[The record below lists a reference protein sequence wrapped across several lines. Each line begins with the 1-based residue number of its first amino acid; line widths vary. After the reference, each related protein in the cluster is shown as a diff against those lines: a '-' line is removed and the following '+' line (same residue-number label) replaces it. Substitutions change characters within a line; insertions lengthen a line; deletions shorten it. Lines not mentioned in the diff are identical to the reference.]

1 MNWGDVLKFNKFISV
16 FANREDLEQL
26 FSTFA
31 PTVVSAIKKDIQSF
45 KEVSIALSR
54 IGLLRDT
61 EAFDYLAEVQR
72 YALLVMKRVKED
84 YREYIKHF
92 HIRLLA
98 FTHFYVNVDIYKQ
111 LKIINQEIQ
120 RLEKEIKILKR
131 SIEKEKK
138 SLMEGAKQRIEQL
151 TKLKERLEKNLSH
164 LLRAKRAIQLRKRTR
179 NIMIEQ
185 LPNKKELE
193 KTGKLITEFSEL
205 QWNERTINKI
215 KEYLQRQDSPLKFLN
230 NDKTRLIALLDIL
243 ALISLL
249 NFEEFNKLIKGEI
262 KLSRISHLI
271 EIILSTYDLAN
282 FIDKA
287 IANQEAEEEEEEWEY
302 VIWTGEDREEEEEEK
317 KSEGFSI
324 ITGKELFFHVDVFN
338 SLRNY
343 LEFILTKV
351 VQNDADR
358 IIEMAYILNA
368 MEKLGINI
376 RKEVVLYNINVLPFL
391 LSGKR
396 IFTGEMLPY
405 VFLDNTTTPITRKNI
420 RRISTR
426 MIVNVLTNELNK
438 SDELMQK
445 VNDEVRR
452 GFVNLILAQSRLEE
466 KLKESVKMELI
477 KKGVNTKRVLE
488 VIDNAILVEEGSKSI
503 EIEIKY
509 GDFNF
514 TYSFAFALLTTV
526 EPSGLGVEYEEEDD
540 TIKKWLIPISQ
551 FKNATIMI
559 QKYITSKIDEV
570 FPAVAKRIVEKEL
583 RDYIRNVETIK
594 FNTLHPFAFTINND
608 KVVKPNSFEEMAAL
622 MKILLVKN
630 RYYKVIF
637 NYENKRLY
645 LVIKYEK
652 EKI

>member
-1 MNWGDVLKFNKFISV
+1 MNWDNVLRFNKFISV
-16 FANREDLEQL
+16 FADREDLEQL
-26 FSTFA
+26 FSSFV
-31 PTVVSAIKKDIQSF
+31 PTVVSYIKKDIQSF

-61 EAFDYLAEVQR
+61 ETLDYLAEVQR

-84 YREYIKHF
+84 YRAYIKHF

-98 FTHFYVNVDIYKQ
+98 FTHLYVNVDIYKQ

-120 RLEKEIKILKR
+120 RLEKEIEILKR
-131 SIEKEKK
+131 SIKKEKE
-138 SLMEGAKQRIEQL
+138 SLMEGAKQRIDQL
-151 TKLKERLEKNLSH
+151 TKLKERLEKNLSR
-164 LLRAKRAIQLRKRTR
+164 LLRAKRAIRLHKWIR
-179 NIMIEQ
+179 NSMIEQ
-185 LPNKKELE
+185 LPNKKDLE

-205 QWNERTINKI
+205 QWYKRTIDKM
-215 KEYLQRQDSPLKFLN
+215 KEYLQHQDSPLKFLD
-230 NDKTRLIALLDIL
+230 NDKTRLIALLDIV

-249 NFEEFNKLIKGEI
+249 NFEEFNKLIEEEI

-282 FIDKA
+282 FINKV
-287 IANQEAEEEEEEWEY
+287 IADEEEDEEEWKY
-302 VIWTGEDREEEEEEK
+302 VIWTGEEEEEEG
-317 KSEGFSI
+317 KSKGFRI
-324 ITGKELFFHVDVFN
+324 VTVKELFWHVDVFI
-338 SLRNY
+338 SLQNY
-343 LEFILTKV
+343 LEFILTKAV
-351 VQNDADR
+351 LNDADR

-405 VFLDNTTTPITRKNI
+405 VFLDNTTTPITRQNI
-420 RRISTR
+420 RRISKR

-466 KLKESVKMELI
+466 QLKESVKKELI
-477 KKGVNTKRVLE
+477 KKRVNRKRVLE
-488 VIDNAILVEEGSKSI
+488 VIDNAILVEKGNKPI

-509 GDFNF
+509 EDFNF

-540 TIKKWLIPISQ
+540 IIKKWLIPISQ

-583 RDYIRNVETIK
+583 GDYIQNVETIK
-594 FNTLHPFAFTINND
+594 FNTLHPFAFTINNE
-608 KVVKPNSFEEMAAL
+608 KVVKPNSFEEMTAL
-622 MKILLVKN
+622 MKILLDKN

>member
-1 MNWGDVLKFNKFISV
+1 MNWDNVLKFNKFISV
-16 FANREDLEQL
+16 FADIEDLEQL
-26 FSTFA
+26 FSSFA
-31 PTVVSAIKKDIQSF
+31 PTVVSSIKKDIQSF

-61 EAFDYLAEVQR
+61 EALDYLAEVQR

-98 FTHFYVNVDIYKQ
+98 FTHLYVNVDIYKQ

-120 RLEKEIKILKR
+120 RLEKEIKILKTT
-131 SIEKEKK
+131 IKKEKK
-138 SLMEGAKQRIEQL
+138 SLIKGAKQRIEQL
-151 TKLKERLEKNLSH
+151 TKLKKRLEKNLSH
-164 LLRAKRAIQLRKRTR
+164 LLRAKRAIQLHKRIR
-179 NIMIEQ
+179 NSMIEQ

-193 KTGKLITEFSEL
+193 KTGKLITKFSEL
-205 QWNERTINKI
+205 RWDERTIDKI

-230 NDKTRLIALLDIL
+230 NDKTRLIALLDIV

-249 NFEEFNKLIKGEI
+249 NFEEFKKLIKEEI

-271 EIILSTYDLAN
+271 EIIISTYDLAN
-282 FIDKA
+282 FIDKV
-287 IANQEAEEEEEEWEY
+287 IANQEAEKEDEEWEY
-302 VIWTGEDREEEEEEK
+302 VIWTGEEEEK
-317 KSEGFSI
+317 EGESKGFRITTPKDLFS
-324 ITGKELFFHVDVFN
+324 HVDVFI

-343 LEFILTKV
+343 LEFLLTKA

-405 VFLDNTTTPITRKNI
+405 VFLDNTTTQITRQNI
-420 RRISTR
+420 RRISER

-452 GFVNLILAQSRLEE
+452 GFVNLILTQSGLEE

-477 KKGVNTKRVLE
+477 KKGVDTKIVLE
-488 VIDNAILVEEGSKSI
+488 VIDNAILVEEGNKPI

-509 GDFNF
+509 EDFNF

-540 TIKKWLIPISQ
+540 IIKKWLIPISQ

-559 QKYITSKIDEV
+559 RKYITSKIDEV
-570 FPAVAKRIVEKEL
+570 FPAVARRIVEKEL
-583 RDYIRNVETIK
+583 GDYIRNVETIK

-622 MKILLVKN
+622 MNILLVKN
-630 RYYKVIF
+630 RYYEVIF

>member
-1 MNWGDVLKFNKFISV
+1 MNWDNVLRFNKFISV
-16 FANREDLEQL
+16 FADREDLEQL
-26 FSTFA
+26 FSSFV
-31 PTVVSAIKKDIQSF
+31 PTVVSYIKKDIQNF

-61 EAFDYLAEVQR
+61 ETLDYLAEVQR

-84 YREYIKHF
+84 YRAYIKHF

-98 FTHFYVNVDIYKQ
+98 FTHLYVNVDIYKQ

-120 RLEKEIKILKR
+120 RLEKEIEILKR
-131 SIEKEKK
+131 SIKKEKE
-138 SLMEGAKQRIEQL
+138 SLMEGAKQRIDQL
-151 TKLKERLEKNLSH
+151 TKLKERLEKNLSR
-164 LLRAKRAIQLRKRTR
+164 LLRAKRAIRLHKWIR
-179 NIMIEQ
+179 NSMIEQ
-185 LPNKKELE
+185 LPNKKDLE

-205 QWNERTINKI
+205 QWYKRTIDKM
-215 KEYLQRQDSPLKFLN
+215 KEYLQHQDSPLKFLD
-230 NDKTRLIALLDIL
+230 NDKTRLIALLDIV

-249 NFEEFNKLIKGEI
+249 NFEEFNKLIEEEI

-282 FIDKA
+282 FINKV
-287 IANQEAEEEEEEWEY
+287 IADEEEDEEEWKY
-302 VIWTGEDREEEEEEK
+302 VIWTGEEEEEEG
-317 KSEGFSI
+317 KSKGFRIVSV
-324 ITGKELFFHVDVFN
+324 KELFWHVDVFI
-338 SLRNY
+338 SLQNY
-343 LEFILTKV
+343 LEFILTKAV
-351 VQNDADR
+351 LNDADR

-405 VFLDNTTTPITRKNI
+405 VFLDNTTTPITRQNI
-420 RRISTR
+420 RRISKR

-466 KLKESVKMELI
+466 QLKESVKKELI
-477 KKGVNTKRVLE
+477 KKRVNRKRVLE
-488 VIDNAILVEEGSKSI
+488 VIDNAILVEKGNKPI

-509 GDFNF
+509 EDFNF

-540 TIKKWLIPISQ
+540 IIKKWLIPISQ

-583 RDYIRNVETIK
+583 GDYIQNVETIK
-594 FNTLHPFAFTINND
+594 FNTLHPFAFTINNE
-608 KVVKPNSFEEMAAL
+608 KVVKPNSFEEMTAL
-622 MKILLVKN
+622 MKILLDKN